1 MKPIAYA
8 RPTTLEQAVTT
19 VTARP
24 RTVFLA
30 GGTTLVDML
39 RIGAMEPDNVVD
51 ITWLPL
57 GGLEH
62 TAGGGLRIGALAKMS
77 EVAAEPG
84 VRERYPFLSVA
95 LWKGA
100 SAQLRNMATMG
111 GNLMQKVRC
120 AYFREPGTACNKRE
134 PGSGCAALD
143 GIHRG
148 HAILGTSPHC
158 FATHPSDV
166 AIPLVALDATVTV
179 WGPRGERTIGFDD
192 FFLPPGETPHLE
204 HPIASDELITRID
217 VPPLPFARNSHYL
230 KVRDRESY
238 EFALTSAAVA
248 MNVADGTVVDVRIG
262 LGGVA
267 TTPWRARTAES
278 LLIGK
283 SATPA
288 TFAAAAA
295 AELEAADTSHPM
307 NAFKASLAQRTLV
320 RALEAVRPQVNPL
333 DGTR

>member
-8 RPTTLEQAVTT
+8 RPHSLEQAVTT
-19 VTARP
+19 VTSRP
-24 RTVFLA
+24 NTVFLA
-30 GGTTLVDML
+30 GGTTLVDLL
-39 RIGAMEPDNVVD
+39 RTGAMEPDNVVD

-57 GGLEH
+57 GGIEH
-62 TAGGGLRIGALAKMS
+62 TAEGGLRIGALARLS
-77 EVAAEPG
+77 EIAADPG
-84 VRERYPFLSVA
+84 VVERFPFLAVA

-120 AYFREPGTACNKRE
+120 AYFREPGTACNKRD
-134 PGSGCAALD
+134 PGSGCAAID

-148 HAILGTSPHC
+148 HAVLGTSPLC

-179 WGPRGERTIGFDD
+179 WGPCGERSIAFDD
-192 FFLPPGETPHLE
+192 FFPEPGETPHLE
-204 HPIASDELITRID
+204 HPLADDELITRVD
-217 VPPLPFARNSHYL
+217 VPALPFARNSHYL

-238 EFALTSAAVA
+238 EFALASAAVA

-267 TTPWRARTAES
+267 TKPWRARVAEE
-278 LLIGK
+278 LLLGK
-283 SATPA
+283 PA
-288 TFAAAAA
+288 TTPNFALAAA
-295 AELEAADTSHPM
+295 AELEAADDTHPM
-307 NAFKASLAQRTLV
+307 NRFKIELGARTLV
-320 RALEAVRPQVNPL
+320 RALEAVRPQMSPS
-333 DGTR
+333 GGR

>member
-8 RPTTLEQAVTT
+8 RPHSPEQAVAT
-19 VTARP
+19 VASRP
-24 RTVFLA
+24 NTVFLA

-39 RIGAMEPDNVVD
+39 RIGAMTPDNVVD

-57 GGLEH
+57 GEIEH
-62 TAGGGLRIGALAKMS
+62 TGDGGLRIGALAKMS

-84 VRERYPFLSVA
+84 VVERYPFLSVA

-120 AYFREPGTACNKRE
+120 GYFREPEFACNKRE

-148 HAILGTSPHC
+148 HAVLGTSPQC

-166 AIPLVALDATVTV
+166 AIPLTALDATVTV
-179 WGPRGERTIGFDD
+179 WGPRGERTVAFDD
-192 FFLPPGETPHLE
+192 FFLPPGDTPHLE
-204 HPIASDELITRID
+204 HPIGTDELITRID
-217 VPPLPFARNSHYL
+217 VPPLPFATNSHYL

-238 EFALTSAAVA
+238 EFALASAAVA
-248 MNVADGTVVDVRIG
+248 LNVADDTVIDVRIG
-262 LGGVA
+262 LGGIA
-267 TTPWRARTAES
+267 TKPWRARTAES
-278 LLIGK
+278 MLIGK
-283 SATPA
+283 PA
-288 TFAAAAA
+288 TTTNFAAAAA
-295 AELEAADTSHPM
+295 AELEAADDSHPM
-307 NAFKASLAQRTLV
+307 NRFKITLAQRTLV
-320 RALEAVRPQVNPL
+320 RALQTVRPDNEGGVP
-333 DGTR
+333 